1 MNPLGES
8 PFTPE
13 LLWEREVPCYCGRSL
28 VVTRRDPSK
37 DKYIVCSQGCWDKML
52 TEGNQEPG
60 SLFREV
66 FRG

>member
-1 MNPLGES
+1 MDSQLI
-8 PFTPE
+8 PE
-13 LLWEREVPCYCGRSL
+13 PIWEREARCYCGASE

-37 DKYIVCSQGCWDKML
+37 DKYIVCSQGCWDKMVR
-52 TEGNQEPG
+52 EGNQEPG